1 MACLFCFLS
10 LLNASASTPLDDAN
24 QQILSLHLAE
34 ARKALNPLNGPL
46 KIRLLSLINTTQL
59 LLDGDEDALK
69 ELEPVFSDQLE
80 ALEKLKSP
88 GADDYYAL
96 ADIRLQW
103 SFVYLKF
110 GDYFQATWNLRQ
122 ARLAAISCH
131 EKFPEYA
138 PVNKTS
144 GLINVMLGAVPD
156 RFQWLMNIFGM
167 EGSVYTGLQELQQAT
182 HQPNVQ
188 GLESQFLLTLIKGYV
203 LHQPDAAVH
212 EVDSLLQAYPGNRLL
227 LFMGASLAMKDSRN
241 EQALNYLL
249 AMKKTDGYAFA
260 LEDYMTGEALLRKG
274 SYPEAIASYGQFLSR
289 YKGESDRKDAHY
301 KIGLCYWIKGDTAK
315 ANDYFDR
322 ARSQGAPLSEADS
335 YANEE
340 LASGDTPNSMLLQIR
355 FLTDGGY
362 YTAASKIAASITP
375 VDLPTKKD
383 QVEYYYRKARIA
395 HKQGQLEAAGLFY
408 RQVIAMTDDEPW
420 YFAPNACLQM
430 GYIDRDEGK
439 TDEASDYFHKALAYK
454 KHEYKSSIQSEARS
468 ALAALNKN

>member
-1 MACLFCFLS
+1 MLS
-10 LLNASASTPLDDAN
+10 ASASTPLDDAN
-24 QQILSLHLAE
+24 RQILSLQLDE
-34 ARKALNPLNGPL
+34 AQQTLNPLGGPL
-46 KIRLLSLINTTQL
+46 KTRLLSLINATRL

-69 ELEPVFSDQLE
+69 KWEPVFSDQLT
-80 ALEKLKSP
+80 ALEKLKNP

-110 GDYFQATWNLRQ
+110 GDYFQAAWNLRE
-122 ARLAAISCH
+122 ARLAAITCH

-156 RFQWLMNIFGM
+156 RFQWLMNLFGM
-167 EGSVYTGLQELQQAT
+167 QGSVYTGIQELQEAT
-182 HQPNVQ
+182 HQHDIQ
-188 GLESQFLLTLIKGYV
+188 GLESQVLLSLIKGYV
-203 LHQPDAAVH
+203 LHQRDAAVH
-212 EVDSLLQAYPGNRLL
+212 EVDSLLEAYPNNRLL
-227 LFMGASLAMKDSRN
+227 LFIGASLAMKDSRN
-241 EQALNYLL
+241 EQAMNYLL
-249 AMKKTDGYAFA
+249 AMKKTDGYSFA
-260 LEDYMTGEALLRKG
+260 LQDYMMGEVLLRRG
-274 SYPEAIASYGQFLSR
+274 SYPQAISSYGQFLDR
-289 YKGESDRKDAHY
+289 YKGESNRKDAHY
-301 KIGLCYWIKGDTAK
+301 KMGLCYWIEGDTAK

-322 ARSQGAPLSEADS
+322 ARSQGADLSEADS
-335 YANEE
+335 YADEE
-340 LASGDTPNSMLLQIR
+340 LASSNSPNSLLLQIR

-362 YTAASKIAASITP
+362 YAAASKIAAAVTP

-395 HKQGQLEAAGLFY
+395 HQQGQLEAAGLFY

-430 GYIDRDEGK
+430 GYIARDKGK
-439 TDEASDYFHKALAYK
+439 TEEARDYFHKALSYK

-468 ALAALNKN
+468 ALAALNKQ